1 MFFEREKGFGITTD
15 KKDKGYSRWAKEK
28 EIKEELECV
37 QITQKNS
44 KAAGIPIILNDKEM
58 WVDNGEYH
66 SLVIGATGSGK
77 TQTVILPMVYNL
89 AKATLK
95 TIEQN
100 DNVGMFSICFDGSEV
115 SEFEK
120 FLNEF
125 KDNATYNKDFNVILL
140 ALSKIIDKGALER
153 FFRNEGRMN
162 DNVKALA
169 IDSRKLRL
177 YCLRIS
183 DQILILGNGGVKNTR
198 TYQEDSKLSGYVMDL
213 QTFDKVLLKAQK
225 SGKVTI
231 EKNMITDIQ
240 SATFEI

>member
-1 MFFEREKGFGITTD
+1 
-15 KKDKGYSRWAKEK
+15 
-28 EIKEELECV
+28 
-37 QITQKNS
+37 
-44 KAAGIPIILNDKEM
+44 
-58 WVDNGEYH
+58 
-66 SLVIGATGSGK
+66 
-77 TQTVILPMVYNL
+77 
-89 AKATLK
+89 
-95 TIEQN
+95 
-100 DNVGMFSICFDGSEV
+100 MFSICFDGSEE

-183 DQILILGNGGVKNTR
+183 DQILILGNGGVKTTR

-213 QTFDKVLLKAQK
+213 QSFDKVLLKAQK

>member
-1 MFFEREKGFGITTD
+1 M
-15 KKDKGYSRWAKEK
+15 
-28 EIKEELECV
+28 
-37 QITQKNS
+37 
-44 KAAGIPIILNDKEM
+44 
-58 WVDNGEYH
+58 
-66 SLVIGATGSGK
+66 ATIS
-77 TQTVILPMVYNL
+77 
-89 AKATLK
+89 LK

-100 DNVGMFSICFDGSEV
+100 DNVGMFSICFDKSKE
-115 SEFEK
+115 SAFEK

-125 KDNATYNKDFNVILL
+125 KDNATYNKDFNIILL

-153 FFRNEGRMN
+153 FFRNEGKMS

-183 DQILILGNGGVKNTR
+183 DKILILGNGGVKTTR
-198 TYQEDSKLSGYVMDL
+198 TYQENEKLSGYVMDL

-225 SGKVTI
+225 TGRVTI
-231 EKNMITDIQ
+231 EKNMIIDIQ

>member
-1 MFFEREKGFGITTD
+1 
-15 KKDKGYSRWAKEK
+15 
-28 EIKEELECV
+28 
-37 QITQKNS
+37 
-44 KAAGIPIILNDKEM
+44 
-58 WVDNGEYH
+58 
-66 SLVIGATGSGK
+66 
-77 TQTVILPMVYNL
+77 
-89 AKATLK
+89 
-95 TIEQN
+95 
-100 DNVGMFSICFDGSEV
+100 MFSICFDGSEE

-125 KDNATYNKDFNVILL
+125 KDNATYNRDFNVILL

-183 DQILILGNGGVKNTR
+183 DQILILGNGGVKASR

>member
-1 MFFEREKGFGITTD
+1 MSNVK
-15 KKDKGYSRWAKEK
+15 
-28 EIKEELECV
+28 
-37 QITQKNS
+37 
-44 KAAGIPIILNDKEM
+44 
-58 WVDNGEYH
+58 
-66 SLVIGATGSGK
+66 
-77 TQTVILPMVYNL
+77 
-89 AKATLK
+89 LK

-100 DNVGMFSICFDGSEV
+100 DNVGMFSICFDGNEE

-153 FFRNEGRMN
+153 FFRNEGRMR

-183 DQILILGNGGVKNTR
+183 DQVLILGNGGVKTTR
-198 TYQEDSKLSGYVMDL
+198 TYQEDEKLSGYVMDL
-213 QTFDKVLLKAQK
+213 QTFDKVLVKAQK
-225 SGKVTI
+225 TGKITI
-231 EKNMITDIQ
+231 EKNMITDIE

>member
-1 MFFEREKGFGITTD
+1 MTT
-15 KKDKGYSRWAKEK
+15 
-28 EIKEELECV
+28 
-37 QITQKNS
+37 
-44 KAAGIPIILNDKEM
+44 
-58 WVDNGEYH
+58 
-66 SLVIGATGSGK
+66 
-77 TQTVILPMVYNL
+77 
-89 AKATLK
+89 ATLK

-100 DNVGMFSICFDGSEV
+100 DNVGLFSICFDGSEL

-153 FFRNEGRMN
+153 FFRNEGKMN

-183 DQILILGNGGVKNTR
+183 DQILILGNRGIKTTR
-198 TYQEDSKLSGYVMDL
+198 TYEEDSKLSGYVMDL
-213 QTFDKVLLKAQK
+213 QTFDKVLLNAQK

-231 EKNMITDIQ
+231 EKNMIIDIQ

>member
-1 MFFEREKGFGITTD
+1 MSNVK
-15 KKDKGYSRWAKEK
+15 
-28 EIKEELECV
+28 
-37 QITQKNS
+37 
-44 KAAGIPIILNDKEM
+44 
-58 WVDNGEYH
+58 
-66 SLVIGATGSGK
+66 
-77 TQTVILPMVYNL
+77 
-89 AKATLK
+89 LK

-100 DNVGMFSICFDGSEV
+100 DNVGMFSICFDGNEE

-153 FFRNEGRMN
+153 FFRNEGRMH

-183 DQILILGNGGVKNTR
+183 DQVLILGNGGVKTTR
-198 TYQEDSKLSGYVMDL
+198 TYQEDEKLSGYVMDL
-213 QTFDKVLLKAQK
+213 QTFDKVLVKAQK
-225 SGKVTI
+225 TGKITI
-231 EKNMITDIQ
+231 EKNMITDIE

>member
-1 MFFEREKGFGITTD
+1 
-15 KKDKGYSRWAKEK
+15 
-28 EIKEELECV
+28 
-37 QITQKNS
+37 
-44 KAAGIPIILNDKEM
+44 
-58 WVDNGEYH
+58 
-66 SLVIGATGSGK
+66 
-77 TQTVILPMVYNL
+77 
-89 AKATLK
+89 
-95 TIEQN
+95 
-100 DNVGMFSICFDGSEV
+100 MFSICFDGSAE

-125 KDNATYNKDFNVILL
+125 KDNATYNRDFNVILL

>member
-1 MFFEREKGFGITTD
+1 M
-15 KKDKGYSRWAKEK
+15 
-28 EIKEELECV
+28 
-37 QITQKNS
+37 
-44 KAAGIPIILNDKEM
+44 
-58 WVDNGEYH
+58 
-66 SLVIGATGSGK
+66 AT
-77 TQTVILPMVYNL
+77 
-89 AKATLK
+89 ATLK

-100 DNVGMFSICFDGSEV
+100 DNVGMFSICFDGCDV

-125 KDNATYNKDFNVILL
+125 KDNATYNKDFNIILL

-153 FFRNEGRMN
+153 FFRNEGRIN

-183 DQILILGNGGVKNTR
+183 DQILILGNGGVKSTR

>member
-1 MFFEREKGFGITTD
+1 MGT
-15 KKDKGYSRWAKEK
+15 
-28 EIKEELECV
+28 
-37 QITQKNS
+37 
-44 KAAGIPIILNDKEM
+44 
-58 WVDNGEYH
+58 
-66 SLVIGATGSGK
+66 
-77 TQTVILPMVYNL
+77 
-89 AKATLK
+89 ATLK
-95 TIEQN
+95 TKEQN
-100 DNVGMFSICFDGSEV
+100 DNVGLFSICFDGSKE

-125 KDNATYNKDFNVILL
+125 KDNAIYNKDFNIILL

-183 DQILILGNGGVKNTR
+183 DQILILGNGGVKTTR
-198 TYQEDSKLSGYVMDL
+198 TYQEDNKLSGYVMDL
-213 QTFDKVLLKAQK
+213 QTFDKVLLKAQQ

>member
-1 MFFEREKGFGITTD
+1 M
-15 KKDKGYSRWAKEK
+15 
-28 EIKEELECV
+28 
-37 QITQKNS
+37 
-44 KAAGIPIILNDKEM
+44 
-58 WVDNGEYH
+58 
-66 SLVIGATGSGK
+66 AT
-77 TQTVILPMVYNL
+77 
-89 AKATLK
+89 ATLK

-120 FLNEF
+120 FLNEL

-198 TYQEDSKLSGYVMDL
+198 TYQEDSNLSGYVMDL

>member
-1 MFFEREKGFGITTD
+1 MTT
-15 KKDKGYSRWAKEK
+15 
-28 EIKEELECV
+28 
-37 QITQKNS
+37 
-44 KAAGIPIILNDKEM
+44 
-58 WVDNGEYH
+58 
-66 SLVIGATGSGK
+66 
-77 TQTVILPMVYNL
+77 
-89 AKATLK
+89 ATLK

-100 DNVGMFSICFDGSEV
+100 DNVGLFSICFDGSEL

-140 ALSKIIDKGALER
+140 ALSKIIDKGAIER
-153 FFRNEGRMN
+153 FFRNEGKMN

-183 DQILILGNGGVKNTR
+183 DQILILGNGGIKTTR
-198 TYQEDSKLSGYVMDL
+198 TYEEDSKLSGYVMDL
-213 QTFDKVLLKAQK
+213 QTFDKVLLSAQK

-231 EKNMITDIQ
+231 EKNMIIDIQ
-240 SATFEI
+240 IATFEI

>member
-1 MFFEREKGFGITTD
+1 M
-15 KKDKGYSRWAKEK
+15 
-28 EIKEELECV
+28 
-37 QITQKNS
+37 
-44 KAAGIPIILNDKEM
+44 
-58 WVDNGEYH
+58 
-66 SLVIGATGSGK
+66 
-77 TQTVILPMVYNL
+77 

-169 IDSRKLRL
+169 IDSRKLKNE
-177 YCLRIS
+177 
-183 DQILILGNGGVKNTR
+183 LGW
-198 TYQEDSKLSGYVMDL
+198 EPSL
-213 QTFDKVLLKAQK
+213 QFEE
-225 SGKVTI
+225 GI
-231 EKNMITDIQ
+231 EKTVRWYLENQEWMDHIT
-240 SATFEI
+240 SGEYEKYYESMYKNR

>member
-1 MFFEREKGFGITTD
+1 M
-15 KKDKGYSRWAKEK
+15 
-28 EIKEELECV
+28 
-37 QITQKNS
+37 
-44 KAAGIPIILNDKEM
+44 
-58 WVDNGEYH
+58 
-66 SLVIGATGSGK
+66 AT
-77 TQTVILPMVYNL
+77 
-89 AKATLK
+89 ATLK

-125 KDNATYNKDFNVILL
+125 KDNATYNKDFNIILL